1 MSPVPRPVVLM
12 VLDGFG
18 VRPPTD
24 DNAVHLARMPRYEAL
39 LARYAH
45 TEIGAS
51 GRDVGLPDGQMG
63 NSEVGHLNFGAGRIA
78 QMDIGRIDLAVAEG
92 TLGQVLPIADAI
104 AHAKASKGRLHVLGL
119 VSDGGVHS
127 CLHHV
132 LALVKLGQD
141 AGLPVVVHAFLD
153 GRDTPPRSALGYLDE
168 LARGL
173 AASPRGDGRIG
184 TVSGRYW
191 AMDRDKRWDRVQR
204 AYDAIVT
211 ANGSTPRVKD
221 AASAVR
227 GSYDLGKD
235 DEFVEPVVIGDYD
248 GVRAGDVAIFANFR
262 ADRAREITQAL
273 TAGVFGEITRPEGA
287 RATPFERFVCMT
299 QYDASLP
306 LPVAFPKVTFPDL
319 FPDVLA
325 AHGKTQLR
333 CAETEKFAHVTYFFD
348 GGVEKEIAG
357 TTRILV
363 PSDRA
368 VATYDQKPEMSA
380 ASIASQVVAAIES
393 DAFDFVLVNFANPDM
408 VGHTGL
414 LPAAIAANEAVD
426 AGIGAIVDATLAK
439 GGVVLVTA
447 DHGNCEQ
454 MIDPVTGAPH
464 TAHTTN
470 PVPLVLV
477 GDDLRDVKLRSGGR
491 LSDVAP
497 TMLALMGLPK
507 PVVMTGESLIVG

>member
-18 VRPPTD
+18 VRPATP
-24 DNAVHLARMPRYEAL
+24 DNAVSLARMPRYEAL
-39 LARYAH
+39 LSRYPH

-51 GRDVGLPDGQMG
+51 GHDVGLPDGQMG

-78 QMDIGRIDLAVAEG
+78 QMDVGRIDLAVAEN
-92 TLGQVLPIADAI
+92 TLGRVLPITDAI
-104 AHAKASKGRLHVLGL
+104 ETARVKGGRLHVLGL

-127 CLHHV
+127 SLDHI
-132 LALVKLGQD
+132 LALVKLGQA
-141 AGLPVVVHAFLD
+141 AGVTVVVHAFLD
-153 GRDTPPRSALGYLDE
+153 GRDTPPRSALRYLDT
-168 LARGL
+168 LSRAL
-173 AASPRGDGRIG
+173 AAAPGDSIG

-204 AYDAIVT
+204 AYEAIVT
-211 ANGSTPRVKD
+211 GKGSAARAQD

-227 GSYDLGKD
+227 GSYDTGKG
-235 DEFVEPVVIGDYD
+235 DEFVEPMVVGDYD
-248 GVRAGDVAIFANFR
+248 GVRPGDVAIFANFR
-262 ADRAREITQAL
+262 ADRAREITRAL
-273 TAGVFGEITRPEGA
+273 TDGVFVAFPRPEGT
-287 RATPFERFVCMT
+287 ATPFARFVCMT

-306 LPVAFPKVTFPDL
+306 LPVAFPKITYPEL

-363 PSDRA
+363 PSDRE

-380 ASIASQVVAAIES
+380 ASIASHVVAAIES

-414 LPAAIAANEAVD
+414 LAAAIAANEAVD

-454 MIDPVTGAPH
+454 MIDPLTGAPH

-477 GDDLRDVKLRSGGR
+477 GEQQRETRLRSGGR

-507 PVVMTGESLIVG
+507 PVVMTGESLIVV